1 MVTVSNVHLIPN
13 PRHVKLIS
21 YIMWINII
29 SWKVRIS
36 AVKIICIL
44 PAIHYCREKFLE
56 PLLCDCGS
64 NCKFLTNWSQL
75 LSDFLKIS
83 KEWFVQAN
91 SISSHFAVY
100 QLKKARKKS
109 TNDSQRRQRDSVRK
123 NVFVKEGAL
132 SKAFVRFQNVQQLQ

>member
-1 MVTVSNVHLIPN
+1 MT
-13 PRHVKLIS
+13 
-21 YIMWINII
+21 
-29 SWKVRIS
+29 
-36 AVKIICIL
+36 AE
-44 PAIHYCREKFLE
+44 AIV
-56 PLLCDCGS
+56 D
-64 NCKFLTNWSQL
+64 FLTNRSQL

-132 SKAFVRFQNVQQLQ
+132 SQAFVRFQNVQQLQ